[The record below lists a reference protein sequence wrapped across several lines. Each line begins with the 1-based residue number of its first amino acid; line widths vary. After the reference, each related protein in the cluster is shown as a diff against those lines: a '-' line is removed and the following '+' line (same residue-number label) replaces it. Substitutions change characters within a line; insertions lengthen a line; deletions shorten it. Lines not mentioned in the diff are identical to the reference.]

1 VRGRLAGA
9 ALAGGVLLVLVG
21 AGPAAA
27 HNRLRSSDPADGSSL
42 ARTPEA
48 VVLTLDEP
56 PVALGT
62 RVLVTGPDGPVAQ
75 GAPQLVDETVR
86 QPLVGG
92 APAGRYTVE
101 WRATSAD
108 GHPVSGRF
116 SFVSE
121 AAGSGTPGP
130 VTPTQE
136 AARAASPGWGWLVL
150 ALALLTAAAVVAL
163 LGRRARAAPQD

>member
-1 VRGRLAGA
+1 MRARSISA
-9 ALAGGVLLVLVG
+9 AVASGVLLVLVG

-27 HNRLRSSDPADGSSL
+27 HNRLRSSDPADGSTL
-42 ARTPEA
+42 ARTPDA

-62 RVLVTGPDGPVAQ
+62 RVLVTGPEGPVGQ
-75 GAPQLVDETVR
+75 GTPQLVDETVR

-116 SFVSE
+116 SFVS
-121 AAGSGTPGP
+121 
-130 VTPTQE
+130 
-136 AARAASPGWGWLVL
+136 
-150 ALALLTAAAVVAL
+150 
-163 LGRRARAAPQD
+163 